1 MYGGGLWHTWFD
13 RELTL
18 SGLAIIRTPSGQM
31 EKKLVTLDRPVGS
44 IPNLCVHL
52 GVDELKDG
60 FKPRKEDHMNMI
72 LGRSKTSD
80 PKKEYPT
87 SLIGKHPQELL
98 LLIAQHLNVQAADI
112 VDLDLCF
119 STYQNANVGG
129 INDEYIYSG
138 RLDNLTT
145 CYTALK
151 ALTSA
156 DFSANKTA
164 CSGIILYDHEEV
176 GNTSSTGA
184 CSAITEMALR
194 RISKSSENIFAY
206 EQSMSQSFLL
216 SCDMA
221 HGLHPNYAEK
231 HATNFKPNLGD
242 ALKYSVMQNFS
253 STALGSTLVRQICES
268 ADLPLVEMSAHQ
280 DQRCGQTL
288 GPKVSANLGILVADI
303 GVSQLAMHSCRE
315 MMAAKDVLHL
325 STFFLSYF
333 NNFAALLRKHK

>member
-1 MYGGGLWHTWFD
+1 MARKKSGLSQVNAWIKAKSSSSSASSIGSRRKESTSTSVGNLTNEFLDFLDQTPSPWHVAAVSKKKLLQSGFVELKESQDWNIKPNMKFFFQREALTAAFVVGSDWKPGNEFCLVAGHIDSPGLRLRQKSDISHDGSIKISMEMYGGGLWHTWFD

-164 CSGIILYDHEEV
+164 
-176 GNTSSTGA
+176 
-184 CSAITEMALR
+184 
-194 RISKSSENIFAY
+194 
-206 EQSMSQSFLL
+206 
-216 SCDMA
+216 
-221 HGLHPNYAEK
+221 
-231 HATNFKPNLGD
+231 
-242 ALKYSVMQNFS
+242 
-253 STALGSTLVRQICES
+253 
-268 ADLPLVEMSAHQ
+268 
-280 DQRCGQTL
+280 
-288 GPKVSANLGILVADI
+288 
-303 GVSQLAMHSCRE
+303 
-315 MMAAKDVLHL
+315 
-325 STFFLSYF
+325 
-333 NNFAALLRKHK
+333 